1 MSLKFGD
8 KFSVVDENFPVMYE
22 KLGYGDSP
30 EFLFMFNDE
39 GNLYY
44 KIVNSKEDTTSIHNT
59 NESFYSRLLRAK
71 SLIILTDLLNDGA
84 IEPLEEV

>member
-8 KFSVVDENFPVMYE
+8 KFSVVDDNFPVMYE
-22 KLGYGDSP
+22 KLGYGNSP

-84 IEPLEEV
+84 IKPLKEV

>member
-8 KFSVVDENFPVMYE
+8 KFSVVDDNFPVMYE
-22 KLGYGDSP
+22 KLGYGNSP

-84 IEPLEEV
+84 IEPLKEV

>member
-1 MSLKFGD
+1 MNLKFGD
-8 KFSVVDENFPVMYE
+8 KFSVVDDNFPVMYE